1 MSAWPKVRPHPILS
15 PRLSLIVPL
24 LLCSACERPEVRR
37 AHQVMRLVRTME
49 ADLQA
54 VASKAATQFAGRT
67 DFEELRRSYGDERF
81 DGGIPLAPDFQGIL
95 TSMIRD
101 LEAQLDKEPK
111 DSEFPRK
118 AARRIRQLSQ
128 WWTFVRQNLE
138 LRRGQLAQAPSGTD
152 AQRLLGMRERRADIL
167 TVLGETIQVV
177 GTLEAATARCARAV
191 EEIVARS

>member
-1 MSAWPKVRPHPILS
+1 MSAWPKVHPHPILS

-101 LEAQLDKEPK
+101 LEAQLG
-111 DSEFPRK
+111 
-118 AARRIRQLSQ
+118 Q
-128 WWTFVRQNLE
+128 WWTFIRQNLE

>member
-1 MSAWPKVRPHPILS
+1 MSAWPKVHPHPSLS

-128 WWTFVRQNLE
+128 WWTFIRQNLE